1 VGQQIE
7 IKSSVVLGNMLV
19 IDTNRTLTG
28 QNGEAYASLDDAV
41 GPTLPA
47 ELAGSLFSS
56 LGDVDHVFTASN
68 SISVRA
74 KQAWSEPDVAIAN
87 ATVRN
92 FFTYWDDNQ
101 T

>member
-1 VGQQIE
+1 MGQQIE

-19 IDTNRTLTG
+19 IDTNRSLAG
-28 QNGEAYASLDDAV
+28 QNGEAYASLDEAV

-47 ELAGSLFSS
+47 ELAGSLFSA
-56 LGDVDHVFTASN
+56 LGYIDHVFTASN
-68 SISVRA
+68 SVSVRSTD
-74 KQAWSEPDVAIAN
+74 AWNEADVATVN

-92 FFTYWDDNQ
+92 FFTYWDENR

>member
-1 VGQQIE
+1 MGQQIE

-28 QNGEAYASLDDAV
+28 QNGEAYASLKDAV

-47 ELAGSLFSS
+47 ELAGSLFSA
-56 LGDVDHVFTASN
+56 LGAVDHVFTASN
-68 SISVRA
+68 SVSVRSTE
-74 KQAWSEPDVAIAN
+74 AWNDAEVATAN

-92 FFTYWDDNQ
+92 FFTYWDGNR